1 MCEISDIVIMTS
13 HGIDIVNQ
21 ILDTSYMFL
30 RDIQDVDLIGVPFTC
45 VTRNHFKEQIAK
57 LDLLLKGH

>member
-1 MCEISDIVIMTS
+1 MTS

-21 ILDTSYMFL
+21 ILDTSYIFL

-45 VTRNHFKEQIAK
+45 VTRNHFREQIAK
-57 LDLLLKGH
+57 LDFLLKGH